1 MMAGITLPKGWDWS
15 KLLEWLGALKGL
27 GKIIAVEQDGESYP
41 AKGTVAMKLD
51 ASGGLVKIVVKAKET
66 ATEGAINFVLTV
78 PAKGKP
84 TISFGSLPAV
94 PCSFRLKEG
103 VKFGLDGITVWLKY
117 VAKTADTTIA
127 FRTEAK
133 VGLGDLLKLQ

>member
-66 ATEGAINFVLTV
+66 AIADAECFAAEIVNMQMLQREGE
-78 PAKGKP
+78 PA
-84 TISFGSLPAV
+84 
-94 PCSFRLKEG
+94 
-103 VKFGLDGITVWLKY
+103 
-117 VAKTADTTIA
+117 
-127 FRTEAK
+127 
-133 VGLGDLLKLQ
+133 